1 MASLHVTEGCELCAM
16 VMLNVATSSSMLPS
30 RGVHWM
36 RPAKPCRAEGRHD
49 TWVAP
54 PLTAHWGSDSGIEG
68 ASVDPAA
75 LRRAVARALP
85 PRRLS
90 ADMLTRDLRGR
101 LALLPR
107 SDWQRLGLCL
117 SVLPFCGHILRSMDG
132 HFRRAV
138 RQGLDEAS
146 LASLDA
152 QDLAGGRVE
161 FLLGPGA
168 WRTPERVVAGGV
180 RAALEQACLWPDP
193 VRERFLLQFGPD
205 ELTLPPSVAGLNVQW
220 LEIACKASLADHPWL
235 WS

>member
-1 MASLHVTEGCELCAM
+1 MNVAPGAATATPGWRVEPLFLEPLDRFFFATEGWVQAAALDRLVGAGGTASAGP
-16 VMLNVATSSSMLPS
+16 ATA
-30 RGVHWM
+30 G
-36 RPAKPCRAEGRHD
+36 D
-49 TWVAP
+49 
-54 PLTAHWGSDSGIEG
+54 
-68 ASVDPAA
+68 AA
-75 LRRAVARALP
+75 GLRRAVARALP

-90 ADMLTRDLRGR
+90 PEMLTRDLRGR

-107 SDWQRLGLCL
+107 ADWLRLGLCL
-117 SVLPFCGHILRSMDG
+117 SALPFCGHILRSMDG

-138 RQGLDEAS
+138 RQALDEPA
-146 LASLDA
+146 LESLDR
-152 QDLAGGRVE
+152 QDVAVGRVE

-168 WRTPERVVAGGV
+168 WRTPERVALGGM

-205 ELTLPPSVAGLNVQW
+205 ELALPPSVVGLNLHW

>member
-1 MASLHVTEGCELCAM
+1 MNPGAEPTPGPRPWPGPEALRGPVDRFFFGTEAWVMPASLERLI
-16 VMLNVATSSSMLPS
+16 
-30 RGVHWM
+30 
-36 RPAKPCRAEGRHD
+36 GR
-49 TWVAP
+49 
-54 PLTAHWGSDSGIEG
+54 SDSGIEG